1 MRRFQVRLQFEMP
14 NENEL
19 DLYYDKLLTIF
30 PVHLQDI
37 PRKYEISYAEAKD
50 YIHTTM
56 KKQII
61 AALELQK
68 LL

>member
-1 MRRFQVRLQFEMP
+1 MRLQFEMP
-14 NENEL
+14 NESEL
-19 DLYYDKLLTIF
+19 DLYYDKLLANF

-37 PRKYEISYAEAKD
+37 PRKYAISYAEAKD
-50 YIHTTM
+50 YVHTIM

-61 AALELQK
+61 AELEVQK